1 MSKNGIAIKIEGLF
15 WDYNVVNWRF
25 TYSQAGTLWYRKCSK
40 SRVFLKYQTQFVVV
54 VKVEFF

>member
-25 TYSQAGTLWYRKCSK
+25 TYSQAGTLCGKES
-40 SRVFLKYQTQFVVV
+40 V